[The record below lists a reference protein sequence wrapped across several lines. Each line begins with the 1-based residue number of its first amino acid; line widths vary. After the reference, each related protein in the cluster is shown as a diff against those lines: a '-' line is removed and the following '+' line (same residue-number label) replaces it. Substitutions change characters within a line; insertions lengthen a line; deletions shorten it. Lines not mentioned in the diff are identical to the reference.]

1 MGTDIKAAVLGAG
14 MYVPPKVVT
23 NDDLAKLMTTSDE
36 WIVARTGIK
45 TRHYVEGET
54 GAADLAYEASVEAC
68 RNAGIEPG
76 DLDCI
81 VFSTLSP
88 DYNFPGSGVLLQ
100 ARLGAPGVPAIDIRN
115 QCSGFIYGLSTADA
129 FIRAGQYRRVL
140 VVGSEVHSTGLDF
153 SDRGRDV
160 AVLFGDGA
168 GAVVLGPIA
177 ADEGRG
183 VLATRLH
190 SDGGGAKD
198 LWVEAPASR
207 YNPRLTHEMLDA
219 GKHYPAMNGKKV
231 FVNAVRAM
239 PTVVGECLAGAGLK
253 IGDIDLFIP
262 HQANLR
268 ICTAVQEHLG
278 LSDTKVFNNIQKYG
292 NTTAASIPIAVCEA
306 QREGRLKRGD
316 LLCIASFGSGYTWAA
331 ALIRW

>member
-1 MGTDIKAAVLGAG
+1 MEGNFRSVVLGTG
-14 MYVPPKVVT
+14 MYVPPRVVT
-23 NDDLAKLMTTSDE
+23 NDDLAARITTSDE

-45 TRHYVEGET
+45 TRCFVDGET
-54 GAADLAYEASVEAC
+54 GASDLAYEAALEAC
-68 RNAGIEPG
+68 RSAGVQPA

-81 VFSTLSP
+81 VFATLSP

-100 ARLGAPGVPAIDIRN
+100 ARLGAAGVPALDIRN
-115 QCSGFIYGLSTADA
+115 QCSGFIYGLAVADS
-129 FIRAGQYRRVL
+129 FIRTGQYRCVL

-168 GAVVLGPIA
+168 GAFVLGPGRK
-177 ADEGRG
+177 DEDRG
-183 VLATRLH
+183 ILVTRLH

-198 LWVEAPASR
+198 LWLEAPASR

-219 GKHYPAMNGKKV
+219 GKHFPAMNGKKV

-253 IGDIDLFIP
+253 IGDIDLFIA

-268 ICTAVQEHLG
+268 ICTAVQEQLG
-278 LSDTKVFNNIQKYG
+278 LPDSKVFNNIQKYG
-292 NTTAASIPIAVCEA
+292 NTTAGSIPIAVYEA
-306 QREGRLKRGD
+306 GKQGRLKGGD
-316 LLCIASFGSGYTWAA
+316 LLCIASFGSGYTWAG